1 MSPEEQLFHIL
12 YDIKVVQD
20 GVPMSEVPKE
30 WGAATKLLAAA
41 VLEKGDE
48 VHITFVGVDGPKAEN
63 MKDLDKFRI
72 MVSLAQALAESDDL
86 SPGIKNFCRAFYE
99 SVEQVLELRKESK
112 GPKNRMRGLLP

>member
-1 MSPEEQLFHIL
+1 MSPEEQLFHII

-20 GVPMSEVPKE
+20 GVPMSAVPEK

-48 VHITFVGVDGPKAEN
+48 THITFVGVDGPKAEN

-86 SPGIKNFCRAFYE
+86 SPGIKEFCRSLYE
-99 SVEQVLELRKESK
+99 SVEKVLESRK
-112 GPKNRMRGLLP
+112 GPMGPRNRMRDFLQ